1 MADSPHQAVVIGLNQ
16 TKKAVL
22 AERADLLY
30 VADNADERLIQ
41 PILSLAQERN
51 IAIEHVPTMKKLGK
65 RLGID
70 VGAAVGAIVKP

>member
-16 TKKAVL
+16 TKKALL

-41 PILSLAQERN
+41 QQYFFRWRRKEVLLLNMYRQ
-51 IAIEHVPTMKKLGK
+51 
-65 RLGID
+65 
-70 VGAAVGAIVKP
+70 